1 MTTPLEQGDD
11 LDFIVLGDRIS
22 PGKVV
27 LSGHDRWKN
36 WDEQKA
42 KGTTGAT
49 NKLNGDDL
57 GKFTA
62 TFFLAHDDLNDLET
76 NDFVNWNE
84 FQRLIESMTA
94 GPTPVALPIY
104 HPDLAR
110 NKFIDVSSGGVGGMV
125 YDGKGGASVAV
136 KFVEYKPAKPKPAA
150 GAKAKPGGG
159 SAGTAPG
166 KESKPDPN
174 AAAKAELAALVAEAK
189 KP

>member
-1 MTTPLEQGDD
+1 VTTPLERGDD
-11 LDFIVLGDRIS
+11 LDFIVLGITPS

-36 WDEQKA
+36 WDIQKA

-49 NKLNGDDL
+49 SKLNGDDV
-57 GKFTA
+57 GTFTA
-62 TFFLAHDDLNDLET
+62 TFFLAEDDLSAPADE
-76 NDFVNWNE
+76 NDFDRWEE

-110 NKFIDVSSGGVGGMV
+110 NKFTEVSSGGVGGMV
-125 YDGKGGASVAV
+125 YDGKGGASVVV
-136 KFVEYKPAKPKPAA
+136 KFVEYKPPKPKPAA
-150 GAKAKPGGG
+150 GAKAKPGGT
-159 SAGTAPG
+159 AGAQT
-166 KESKPDPN
+166 KPDPN

>member
-1 MTTPLEQGDD
+1 MTTPYEQSED
-11 LDFIVLGDRIS
+11 LDFIVLGLTPS
-22 PGKVV
+22 PGRVT

-42 KGTTGAT
+42 KGTVGAS

-62 TFFLAHDDLNDLET
+62 TFYLAHDNLDDNET
-76 NDFVNWNE
+76 NDFELWEE
-84 FQRLIESMTA
+84 FQRLIESMTN
-94 GPTPVALPIY
+94 GPHPIALPIY

-110 NKFIDVSSGGVGGMV
+110 NKFTDVSSGGIGGLV
-125 YDGKGGASVAV
+125 HDGKGGATVVV

-150 GAKAKPGGG
+150 GATAKPGATSGPK
-159 SAGTAPG
+159 A
-166 KESKPDPN
+166 KPDPN
-174 AAAKAELAALVAEAK
+174 AAAKAQLAALVAEAK